1 MVTREHLTAIIDRV
15 LRDREADPDCLVRWG
30 TPKVGL
36 ADAHGPEISRLREVA
51 SPFHITPE
59 DVLPGAR
66 TVVSYFLPFTRS
78 LDRTNLP
85 SGEVP
90 SMEWAVAYEETNR
103 MIRRINKALIDW
115 LAFTGAESRDPDA
128 AYCFDRERLVSEW
141 SQRHVAW
148 AAGLGTFGINN
159 MLITPTGCCGRF
171 GSIVTDSALKT
182 DQPLAGELCI
192 YKKTGQ
198 CRACV
203 ARCPS
208 KALTLQGF
216 DRKKCYE
223 LVSRNAKIF
232 TGLGISYEE
241 AGNDPGIGSE
251 VCGKCTTCIPC
262 AFMERR

>member
-1 MVTREHLTAIIDRV
+1 MITREHFTALIDGM

-30 TPKVGL
+30 TPQVGF
-36 ADAHGPEISRLREVA
+36 ADAHGPEISRLRDVA
-51 SPFHITPE
+51 SPSHMAPE
-59 DVLPGAR
+59 EILPGAR
-66 TVVSYFLPFTRS
+66 TIVSYFLPFTRA

-85 SGEVP
+85 PGEVP
-90 SMEWAVAYEETNR
+90 SMEWAVAYEETNG

-115 LAFTGAESRDPDA
+115 LASTGAESREPEA
-128 AYCFDRERLVSEW
+128 AYRFDRERLVSEW

-171 GSIVTDSALKT
+171 GSIVTDLTLET
-182 DQPLAGELCI
+182 DRPLAGELCI
-192 YKKTGQ
+192 YKRTGQ
-198 CRACV
+198 CRACI

-208 KALTLQGF
+208 KALTLKGF
-216 DRKKCYE
+216 NRKSCYE
-223 LVSRNAKIF
+223 LVSRNARIF
-232 TGLGISYEE
+232 TGLGSSYSGT
-241 AGNDPGIGSE
+241 GNGPVTGSE